1 VRDPKDW
8 CSETMIDIP
17 DMSDD
22 ELERRIMVVLKNN
35 CDKASLPYPPK
46 LITYLNSIKEREKP

>member
-1 VRDPKDW
+1 
-8 CSETMIDIP
+8 MIDIP